1 MFDPSMMGGGPAG
14 PGGPPPMGAP
24 AGPPEASE
32 GPGPSPTSPPSGDK
46 NDMLRQAIDVL
57 TAYKVEEKDDEDL
70 AAVAKIVADIQK
82 LLASQQKLADQAIG
96 AGPGAKFMRK
106 QQG

>member
-1 MFDPSMMGGGPAG
+1 
-14 PGGPPPMGAP
+14 
-24 AGPPEASE
+24 
-32 GPGPSPTSPPSGDK
+32 
-46 NDMLRQAIDVL
+46 MLRQAIDVL

>member
-1 MFDPSMMGGGPAG
+1 MG
-14 PGGPPPMGAP
+14 PGAPPPPMAP
-24 AGPPEASE
+24 AGPPEAAE
-32 GPGPSPTSPPSGDK
+32 GPAASPTSPQSGDK

-57 TAYKVEEKDDEDL
+57 TAYKVEEQDDEDL
-70 AAVAKIVADIQK
+70 AMVAKIVADIQK

-106 QQG
+106 QGGGSGGGY